1 MKKQIVAGESLHH
14 PWMTFIQI
22 NNQLLPQ
29 CSGSIINNYWI
40 LSAGHCF
47 CKLLKCKASKGGNLR
62 IAFKPKDH
70 IRIIAG
76 LRDINQIESS
86 TTYQILTAKKIFIH
100 PL

>member
-1 MKKQIVAGESLHH
+1 MPTDR
-14 PWMTFIQI
+14 PWVTFIQVEKEGLKF
-22 NNQLLPQ
+22 N
-29 CSGSIINNYWI
+29 CGGSIINSYWI

-86 TTYQILTAKKIFIH
+86 TTYQVLTAKKIFIH